1 MSDVFCDVSSHLLT
15 WPRAVSPKISV
26 LPELQE
32 GGNIFSGQSG
42 DTWWWANGTEMSN
55 ISTVPDYKYLTKI
68 SQNFLNILEWKLT
81 PQSANQWRRAVRQ
94 SWAGL
99 SWGLSTGLKVAHHLN
114 CVSSELNPLAL
125 LLSDS
130 YVLPHMQQTSL
141 YFSVI
146 NYCFSNGE
154 PSFALCLKFQNC
166 NLAFRNREKNQLASD
181 YWNLNIDRKT
191 DLFSNLQVCLSP
203 GLIIWVKS

>member
-68 SQNFLNILEWKLT
+68 SQNFLNILVET
-81 PQSANQWRRAVRQ
+81 YTSVCQSVKT
-94 SWAGL
+94 S
-99 SWGLSTGLKVAHHLN
+99 SVA
-114 CVSSELNPLAL
+114 SLAL
-125 LLSDS
+125 
-130 YVLPHMQQTSL
+130 
-141 YFSVI
+141 SV
-146 NYCFSNGE
+146 NRSEGRASVELRQFRVKCCRNV
-154 PSFALCLKFQNC
+154 ALTWT
-166 NLAFRNREKNQLASD
+166 D
-181 YWNLNIDRKT
+181 YPRQHFPL
-191 DLFSNLQVCLSP
+191 LFSLNLENLPNIFPTRTKVLFLFCVESMSAVF
-203 GLIIWVKS
+203 I